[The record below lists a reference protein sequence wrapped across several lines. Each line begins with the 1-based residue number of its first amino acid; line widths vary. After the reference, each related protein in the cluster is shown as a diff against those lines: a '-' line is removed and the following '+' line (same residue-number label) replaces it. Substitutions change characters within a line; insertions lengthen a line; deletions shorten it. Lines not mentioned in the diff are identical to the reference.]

1 MPHPPRENV
10 NAVTRALAVL
20 DAFAAH
26 EQGMS
31 LAELSRRLGM
41 GKPTVLRTARTLARA
56 GYLVQMDDRRWRLGP
71 AAGWLGVRY
80 QTSFDANDAIDLVL
94 RRLAGSTRESAALFV
109 IEGNSRTCV
118 ARVDRPSLVRQYIRP
133 GEMLPLDRGASGRIL
148 TAYSGQPGAFY
159 DAIRRRGFYLSLGER
174 DRAMA
179 SVAVP
184 VFGPRRRLFGAMCVS
199 GTMQRLDEPQLLR
212 HLPRLQAAA
221 AQLARAIAPPAMD
234 FATLVGRPWSLPAA

>member
-1 MPHPPRENV
+1 MTPARDNV

-20 DAFAAH
+20 DAFGAH

-31 LAELSRRLGM
+31 LAELSRRLAM

-80 QTSFDANDAIDLVL
+80 QSSFDANNAIDLVL
-94 RRLAGSTRESAALFV
+94 RRLAGATRESVALFV
-109 IEGNSRTCV
+109 IDGSSRTCV
-118 ARVDRPSLVRQYIRP
+118 ARVDRPSLTRHHIRA

-148 TAYSGQPGAFY
+148 TAFSGEPGAFY
-159 DAIRRRGFYLSLGER
+159 ESIRRRGFYVSIGER
-174 DRAMA
+174 DRTMA
-179 SVAVP
+179 SIAVP
-184 VFGPRRRLFGAMCVS
+184 VRGARRRLFGAVCVS
-199 GTMQRLDEPQLLR
+199 GTVDRLDSNDLLR

-221 AQLARAIAPPAMD
+221 TQLTRAIAPPPVD
-234 FATLVGRPWSLPAA
+234 LGTLGDQRWRLPA

>member
-1 MPHPPRENV
+1 MPSPRENV
-10 NAVTRALAVL
+10 NAVSRALRVL
-20 DAFAAH
+20 DAFGAH

-31 LAELSRRLGM
+31 LAELSRRLDM
-41 GKPTVLRTARTLARA
+41 GKPTLLRTARTLARS
-56 GYLVQMDDRRWRLGP
+56 GYLVQMEDRRWRLGP

-80 QTSFDANDAIDLVL
+80 QTSFDANDAIDHVL

-109 IEGNSRTCV
+109 IDGSSRTCV
-118 ARVDRPSLVRQYIRP
+118 ARVDRPSLTRHHIRA

-148 TAYSGQPGAFY
+148 TAFADEPGAFY
-159 DAIRRRGFYLSLGER
+159 DAIRRRGYYVSLGER

-199 GTMQRLDEPQLLR
+199 GTLERLDHARLMR

-221 AQLARAIAPPAMD
+221 TQLARAIAPPAVD
-234 FATLVGRPWSLPAA
+234 LEALLDRRWSLPS

>member
-1 MPHPPRENV
+1 MTTSARENV

-20 DAFAAH
+20 DAFGAH

-31 LAELSRRLGM
+31 LAELSRRLGL
-41 GKPTVLRTARTLARA
+41 GKPGVLRTARTLARA

-109 IEGNSRTCV
+109 IEGNTRTCV

-133 GEMLPLDRGASGRIL
+133 GEMLPLDRGASGHIL
-148 TAYSGQPGAFY
+148 TAYSGAAGAFY
-159 DAIRRRGFYLSLGER
+159 DAVRRRGYYVSLGER

-179 SVAVP
+179 SISVP
-184 VFGPRRRLFGAMCVS
+184 VIGRRRRLFGAMCIS
-199 GTMQRLDEPQLLR
+199 GTMQRLDRARLMR

-221 AQLARAIAPPAMD
+221 AQLAQAIGPPAID
-234 FATLVGRPWSLPAA
+234 LAALVGRTWSLPG